1 MKKVT
6 KKFSFIALLFLLAMF
21 LLSNLA
27 LAQEKEKKKK
37 DEFKVYAGVTFNHL
51 NIDAQYFESSFAP
64 GFDLGASYKRGR
76 FFYWELGVRYN
87 NPIYNLAPAGT
98 PDSVS
103 YTDKIFSVR
112 NLDVPITGGINILSI
127 TSRIVGLRA
136 FISVVPSF
144 ILGVGD
150 NDIGVTKDRLN
161 SFNMLGQGGIGV
173 DIAFIFIE
181 TGFSYGFSN
190 LMKDFD
196 SHEIKSNPMQIYLN
210 LGFRF

>member
-1 MKKVT
+1 MKNIT
-6 KKFSFIALLFLLAMF
+6 NNIPRISLFVVLAIF
-21 LLSNLA
+21 LSSNLA
-27 LAQEKEKKKK
+27 QGQEKEKKKK

-51 NIDAQYFESSFAP
+51 NIDTEYFESLFTP
-64 GFDLGASYKRGR
+64 GFNLGASYKRGK
-76 FFYWELGVRYN
+76 FFYWELGVRYD
-87 NPIYNLAPAGT
+87 NPIYNLAPVGT

-112 NLDVPITGGINILSI
+112 NLGIPITGGINILSV

-144 ILGVGD
+144 TLGVGD
-150 NDIGVTKDRLN
+150 NDIGITKDDLN
-161 SFNMLGQGGIGV
+161 SFNLLGQGGIGV
-173 DIAFIFIE
+173 DVAFIFIE

-190 LMKDFD
+190 LVKDIN
-196 SHEIKSNPMQIYLN
+196 SNEIKSNPLQIYLN